1 VAAALRRIEMRLDER
16 LRVTD
21 LARRAGLSVYQFER
35 RIRRIF
41 RMTAGQLIQKARM
54 EAALQRLREDDASIA
69 AIASSCGYADQSAF
83 TRQFRRTVGC
93 PPSEYRAIVR
103 RRPGWVSGDD

>member
-1 VAAALRRIEMRLDER
+1 
-16 LRVTD
+16 VTE

-41 RMTAGQLIQKARM
+41 RMTAGQLIRKARM
-54 EAALQRLREDDASIA
+54 EAALQRLREDDSSIA
-69 AIASSCGYADQSAF
+69 AIASACGYSDQSAF

-93 PPSEYRAIVR
+93 SPTEYRTMARQRTDV
-103 RRPGWVSGDD
+103 